1 MITLQV
7 PITRE
12 GKRVMYSLLPVLLA
26 LVCPLG
32 IAAMMAI
39 PALRRRFGRT
49 RNPAGG
55 ASSPDPDA
63 RVPARHEA

>member
-12 GKRVMYSLLPVLLA
+12 GKRVMYSLLPVLPT

-32 IAAMMAI
+32 MAAVMAI
-39 PALRRRFGRT
+39 PALRRRFGRI
-49 RNPAGG
+49 RNPADG
-55 ASSPDPDA
+55 AS
-63 RVPARHEA
+63 